1 MTDSTSFASS
11 EALAG
16 LASALELVT
25 DPRAKRGVRHPF
37 SGILAL
43 VFLGLLGRIRE
54 MAVLERWA
62 KAHWDQLAEPLGFT
76 RETPPC
82 DTTFSRTL
90 AGFSIDEF
98 RQAFTYWIKT
108 ATANF
113 DERWAGAVDGK
124 TAKQSFDGS
133 DEPIHMLN
141 VFLQNAKLTLD
152 QWNVQNDKTN
162 EPSCLKKH
170 AHELFEAYP
179 MLRLLTGDAIF
190 AQRPLI
196 EVLRENRCDYLFQ
209 VKSNQKDVLD
219 AIRTCF
225 ADAIDRP
232 PHHETTEKRGPTTK
246 RESFGSTWTTPSMS
260 ASG

>member
-1 MTDSTSFASS
+1 MTDSNSFAAS

-16 LASALELVT
+16 LASALDSVT

-43 VFLGLLGRIRE
+43 VFLGMLGRIRE

-62 KAHWDQLAEPLGFT
+62 AAHWNQLAEPLGFT
-76 RETPPC
+76 RKKPPC

-98 RQAFTYWIKT
+98 RQAFSHWIKT
-108 ATANF
+108 ATADF

-124 TAKQSFDGS
+124 TAKQSFDGT
-133 DEPIHMLN
+133 DKPIHMLN

-152 QWNVQNDKTN
+152 QWNVQEDKTN

-170 AHELFEAYP
+170 ASQLFETYP

-196 EVLRENRCDYLFQ
+196 ETLRENECDYLFQ
-209 VKSNQKDVLD
+209 VKANQKDVLE
-219 AIRTCF
+219 AMYTCF
-225 ADAIDRP
+225 SGAISRRP
-232 PHHETTEKRGPTTK
+232 QHETVEKRGSTK
-246 RESFGSTWTTPSMS
+246 KRVSFGSTWTMPSTS
-260 ASG
+260 AKI

>member
-1 MTDSTSFASS
+1 
-11 EALAG
+11 
-16 LASALELVT
+16 
-25 DPRAKRGVRHPF
+25 
-37 SGILAL
+37 
-43 VFLGLLGRIRE
+43 

-76 RETPPC
+76 RKTPPC

-98 RQAFTYWIKT
+98 RQAFSYWIKT
-108 ATANF
+108 ATTNF

-133 DEPIHMLN
+133 EKPIHMLN

-152 QWNVQNDKTN
+152 QWNVQEDKTN

-170 AHELFEAYP
+170 ASELFETYP
-179 MLRLLTGDAIF
+179 MLQLLTGDAIF

-209 VKSNQKDVLD
+209 VKANQRDVLD
-219 AIRTCF
+219 AMHTCF

-232 PHHETTEKRGPTTK
+232 PHHETTEKRGPTKK
-246 RESFGSTWTTPSMS
+246 RGSFGSTWTTPSTS
-260 ASG
+260 VSG